1 MDSEYGAARSKM
13 QMRQGPAPPA
23 QKVCS
28 QASSLSSTRDFENLT
43 DIQNL
48 STPCLQVIICNL
60 KLE

>member
-1 MDSEYGAARSKM
+1 MGQQEVKCR
-13 QMRQGPAPPA
+13 MRQGPAPPA